1 MMRLK
6 RFENFSGND
15 VLADIED
22 VVLHLG
28 ENLGVYYKMIYNVN
42 LKVLVFKLDG
52 DSSDIKLEVKGYHSQ
67 MRVSKLMLEDLGFN
81 LFADGDLLVITVF
94 KDLVTAGIEFLDY
107 FKGIMRVASG
117 ESGRNL
123 VSLYKDLDGRVLVK
137 TVIGFSVDRSF
148 GYNGGKES
156 YSYTQNCNFTMN
168 SILEFFFG
176 GIFYDSDKRS
186 KLDRI
191 VLTWLKDIDAA
202 KYGGLSTVSIG
213 IHTGL

>member
-6 RFENFSGND
+6 RFENFSNND

-28 ENLGVYYKMIYNVN
+28 ENLGVYYTMLYNVD

-67 MRVSKLMLEDLGFN
+67 MRVSKLMLEDLGYN

-107 FKGIMRVASG
+107 FKGIMQVSSA
-117 ESGRNL
+117 ESRRIL
-123 VSLYKDLDGRVLVK
+123 VSLYKDLDGSVLVK
-137 TVIGFSVDRSF
+137 TVIAFSGIESDR
-148 GYNGGKES
+148 
-156 YSYTQNCNFTMN
+156 SYTQNCNFTMN
-168 SILEFFFG
+168 SVLGFFFG
-176 GIFYDSDKRS
+176 VIFYDKNKRS

-191 VLTWLKDIDAA
+191 ILTWLKDIDAA

-213 IHTGL
+213 IHSGL

>member
-1 MMRLK
+1 MRLK

-15 VLADIED
+15 VLGDIED

-28 ENLGVYYKMIYNVN
+28 ENLGVYYTMLYNVD

-52 DSSDIKLEVKGYHSQ
+52 DSSDINLEVKAYHSQ
-67 MRVSKLMLEDLGFN
+67 IRVSKLMLEDLGFN

-117 ESGRNL
+117 ESGRNF
-123 VSLYKDLDGRVLVK
+123 VSFYKDLDGRNLFK
-137 TVIGFSVDRSF
+137 TVIGFSGMESDR
-148 GYNGGKES
+148 
-156 YSYTQNCNFTMN
+156 SYTQNCNFTMN

-176 GIFYDSDKRS
+176 SIFYDKDKRS

-191 VLTWLKDIDAA
+191 ILTWLKDIDAA

-213 IHTGL
+213 ISPSL

>member
-1 MMRLK
+1 MRLK

-15 VLADIED
+15 VLGDIED

-28 ENLGVYYKMIYNVN
+28 ENLGVYYTMLYNVD

-52 DSSDIKLEVKGYHSQ
+52 DSSDIKLEVKAYHSQ

-107 FKGIMRVASG
+107 FKGIMIVSSG
-117 ESGRNL
+117 ETIRNL
-123 VSLYKDLDGRVLVK
+123 VSLYKDFDRRVLVK
-137 TVIGFSVDRSF
+137 TVIGFSGIESDR
-148 GYNGGKES
+148 
-156 YSYTQNCNFTMN
+156 SYTQNCNFTMN
-168 SILEFFFG
+168 SVLGFFFG
-176 GIFYDSDKRS
+176 GIFYDKDKRS

-213 IHTGL
+213 ISPYSLI

>member
-1 MMRLK
+1 MRLK

-28 ENLGVYYKMIYNVN
+28 ENLGVYYTMLYNVD
-42 LKVLVFKLDG
+42 LKVLVFKLDV

-123 VSLYKDLDGRVLVK
+123 VSFYKDSDGRNLFK
-137 TVIGFSVDRSF
+137 TVIGFSGMESDRI
-148 GYNGGKES
+148 
-156 YSYTQNCNFTMN
+156 YTQNCNFTMN
-168 SILEFFFG
+168 SVLGFFFG

-191 VLTWLKDIDAA
+191 ILTWLKDIDAA

-213 IHTGL
+213 ISPSL

>member
-1 MMRLK
+1 MRLK
-6 RFENFSGND
+6 RFENFSSND

-28 ENLGVYYKMIYNVN
+28 ENLGVYYKMIYNVD

-67 MRVSKLMLEDLGFN
+67 LRVSKLMLEDLGYN

-107 FKGIMRVASG
+107 LKDIMRVASG
-117 ESGRNL
+117 ESGRNF
-123 VSLYKDLDGRVLVK
+123 VSLYKDLEGRTLVK
-137 TVIGFSVDRSF
+137 TVIGFSGIESDR
-148 GYNGGKES
+148 
-156 YSYTQNCNFTMN
+156 SYTQNCNFTMN
-168 SILEFFFG
+168 SVLEFFFG
-176 GIFYDSDKRS
+176 GIFYDKDKRS

-213 IHTGL
+213 INPGL

>member
-1 MMRLK
+1 MRLK

-28 ENLGVYYKMIYNVN
+28 ENLGVYYTMLYNVD

-81 LFADGDLLVITVF
+81 LFTDGDLLVITVF

-107 FKGIMRVASG
+107 FKGVMRVASG
-117 ESGRNL
+117 ESRRSF
-123 VSLYKDLDGRVLVK
+123 VSFYKDLDGRNLFK
-137 TVIGFSVDRSF
+137 TVIGFSGMESDRI
-148 GYNGGKES
+148 
-156 YSYTQNCNFTMN
+156 YTQNCNFTMN
-168 SILEFFFG
+168 SVLEFFFG

-191 VLTWLKDIDAA
+191 ILTWLKDIDAA

-213 IHTGL
+213 IHPGL

>member
-1 MMRLK
+1 MRLK

-15 VLADIED
+15 VLGDIED

-28 ENLGVYYKMIYNVN
+28 ENLGVYYTMLYNVN

-52 DSSDIKLEVKGYHSQ
+52 DSSDINLEVKAYHSQ

-107 FKGIMRVASG
+107 FKGIMRVSSAEIHPRHRG
-117 ESGRNL
+117 NL
-123 VSLYKDLDGRVLVK
+123 VSLYKDLDGRTLVK
-137 TVIGFSVDRSF
+137 TVIGFSGMESDR
-148 GYNGGKES
+148 
-156 YSYTQNCNFTMN
+156 SYTQNCNFTMN
-168 SILEFFFG
+168 SVLGFFFG

-191 VLTWLKDIDAA
+191 VLTWLKDIDSA

-213 IHTGL
+213 IHPGL